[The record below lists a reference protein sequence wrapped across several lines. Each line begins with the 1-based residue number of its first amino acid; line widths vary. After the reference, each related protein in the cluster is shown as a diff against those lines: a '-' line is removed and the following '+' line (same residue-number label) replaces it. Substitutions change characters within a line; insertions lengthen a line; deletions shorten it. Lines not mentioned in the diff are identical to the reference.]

1 MGLDLLSDGTYGEL
15 TNGQVLH
22 LQSYVRQW
30 GCDLHQVGKDGNCL
44 FNAVRQCIAVSLPYF
59 KSRHLWQQMVQ
70 FAIEGQYFL
79 IPTVMPQIQGLYGNS
94 DFFFP
99 VTFKE
104 YLQYMLEDGVWGDQ
118 VALYLIARMWNM
130 KISILVA
137 GGWQVTV
144 EIYKVPLHHQGGMV
158 EADIVV
164 AFNGHGHYSPVVCND
179 KTLVSAAKC
188 TWYEDD

>member
-1 MGLDLLSDGTYGEL
+1 M
-15 TNGQVLH
+15 
-22 LQSYVRQW
+22 
-30 GCDLHQVGKDGNCL
+30 
-44 FNAVRQCIAVSLPYF
+44 
-59 KSRHLWQQMVQ
+59 Q

-79 IPTVMPQIQGLYGNS
+79 VPAVMPQIQGLYRNG

-137 GGWQVTV
+137 GGQQVTA
-144 EIYKVPLHHQGGMV
+144 EIYEVPLHHQGGMV
-158 EADIVV
+158 EADIMVV
-164 AFNGHGHYSPVVCND
+164 FNGHGHYSPVIHND
-179 KTLVSAAKC
+179 KMLVSAAKC
-188 TWYEDD
+188 TWHEDDQYVSLESKLLQPDEDLHHPNPTFVLPWWDKFLQKQE

>member
-1 MGLDLLSDGTYGEL
+1 MGRSCISRATF
-15 TNGQVLH
+15 
-22 LQSYVRQW
+22 
-30 GCDLHQVGKDGNCL
+30 DLHQVGKDGSCL
-44 FNAVRQCIAVSLPYF
+44 FNAVRQCIAVSLLYF
-59 KSRHLWQQMVQ
+59 KSHHLWRQMVQ

-79 IPTVMPQIQGLYGNS
+79 VPAVMPQIQGLYGNG

-118 VALYLIARMWNM
+118 VALYLIARMWNV

-137 GGWQVTV
+137 GGQQVTA
-144 EIYKVPLHHQGGMV
+144 EIYKVPLSHQGGMV
-158 EADIVV
+158 EADIMV
-164 AFNGHGHYSPVVCND
+164 AFDGHGHYSPVVCKD

-188 TWYEDD
+188 TWHEDD